1 MRREPVL
8 QCASRSSYRSKTIE
22 NAIVYVVDDDAAV
35 RESLVWLL
43 GSVGLRTIA
52 FGGAAEFLDAYED
65 KGVCCLVSDVRMPGM
80 SGLELQKAL
89 VARGLEMPVILMTA
103 FGDVSTAVKAMK
115 AGAVDFIEKP
125 FSNQDML
132 DLINAALQADA
143 ERRQSNAAV
152 EENAQMLARL
162 TPQEHRVYKRVV
174 AGKSNREIGAE
185 MDISVKTVEVHRAR
199 VMRKLEAGSV
209 ADLVR
214 FHLAAG
220 AGEPESS
227 G

>member
-1 MRREPVL
+1 M
-8 QCASRSSYRSKTIE
+8 QDRSETIE

-43 GSVGLRTIA
+43 GSVGLRAVA
-52 FGGAAEFLDAYED
+52 FGAAADFLEAYED
-65 KGVCCLVSDVRMPGM
+65 SGPSCLVSDVRMPGI

-89 VARGLEMPVILMTA
+89 ETRQIEMPIILMTA

-125 FSNQDML
+125 FSNQTML
-132 DLINAALQADA
+132 DLIHGALKADA
-143 ERRQSNAAV
+143 DRRRAGSEAA
-152 EENAQMLARL
+152 EAAQMLARL
-162 TPQEHRVYKRVV
+162 TPQEHRVYKHVV
-174 AGKSNREIGAE
+174 AGRSNREIGAE

-214 FHLAAG
+214 FDLGHS
-220 AGEPESS
+220 AGEGEESE
-227 G
+227 

>member
-1 MRREPVL
+1 M
-8 QCASRSSYRSKTIE
+8 IE

-43 GSVGLRTIA
+43 GSVGLRTVA
-52 FGGAAEFLDAYED
+52 FASGREFLDAYKD
-65 KGVCCLVSDVRMPGM
+65 VGVCCLVSDVRMPEM
-80 SGLELQKAL
+80 SGLELQK
-89 VARGLEMPVILMTA
+89 VMMARRIEIPIILMTA

-125 FSNQDML
+125 YSNQDML
-132 DLINAALQADA
+132 DLINTALQTDA
-143 ERRQSNAAV
+143 ARRQSSAAA
-152 EENAQMLARL
+152 EEGEQMLARL
-162 TPQEHRVYKRVV
+162 TPQEHRVFQRVV

-199 VMRKLEAGSV
+199 VMRKLEASSV

-214 FHLAAG
+214 FHLNSSAD
-220 AGEPESS
+220 ESVGS
-227 G
+227 L

>member
-1 MRREPVL
+1 M
-8 QCASRSSYRSKTIE
+8 IE

-43 GSVGLRTIA
+43 GSVGLKTIA
-52 FGGAAEFLDAYED
+52 FGGAGEFLDAYED
-65 KGVCCLVSDVRMPGM
+65 AGICCLVSDVRMPGM

-89 VARGLEMPVILMTA
+89 IARQIEMPIILMTA

-125 FSNQDML
+125 FSNQHML
-132 DLINAALQADA
+132 DLINAALLADA
-143 ERRQSNAAV
+143 ARRQSTAA
-152 EENAQMLARL
+152 AQESAQILTRL
-162 TPQEHRVYKRVV
+162 TPQELRVFEHVV

-214 FHLAAG
+214 FHLTSSSD
-220 AGEPESS
+220 EPMSN